1 MRALPRA
8 SGIAFVALSLV
19 AAWVALRDDGA
30 RAGADEGSPRAS
42 LVPVE
47 PRAAR
52 SGELDDPAGP
62 TAAGTRSD
70 VAFSSTR
77 SDALAL
83 DGVLVHV
90 VDAGTGA
97 PIPRAT
103 LVLACG
109 FERTPIELAA
119 DEHGVVRLGERGRCA
134 ATVRAPGYG
143 SVTSVVSLDASFTV
157 ALERAATLDLV
168 FVDARG
174 VACEGVRATLLPP
187 GAWPASPSPTVV
199 VPLRR
204 PAADRLARDVVEV
217 RWDATVERKPHAS
230 DANGLIRWDDL
241 APGEGWRWRADSFA
255 VEEVL
260 PRSEPREE
268 LAFGGMLSGTFP
280 LRAGQHESIVV
291 RCRAL
296 GEIRGRIVGPDGEPR
311 GAVSVS
317 WRASGDPSRRDEW
330 MQDVCDAEGR
340 FALRNVPAASG
351 TLRAWFET
359 APSTYVLVERSLR
372 LAPGE
377 HLDLGDVAPL
387 ATRLAI
393 FAAVIGPGGGA
404 LEAPRASPVEALA
417 VIASRAPLAPLQL
430 AVPFGGRALVFGL
443 VDGPWDF
450 VARGDPEDHVFQDL
464 LVLEVPPWPR
474 ASLAQAGA
482 NDELELALHVA
493 PRVDVLVRAP
503 PLSRPGAPEQ
513 STSVGLSVV
522 LKSAS
527 GAIHAFEMRALLGL
541 EFSVRRKLPPGEYE
555 CLAVEM
561 GEGARHF
568 ARQHVLVAIEPEA
581 TLDLELRAGRELH
594 GRCIDATG
602 ASLRERD
609 VAFTLEEFASGDA
622 STFAWRVRTDGEG
635 RFRIGNVP
643 SSGVLACERGTSRFD
658 LSASGAATFVLRD

>member
-8 SGIAFVALSLV
+8 SGVALVALLLV
-19 AAWVALRDDGA
+19 GVWLALRDDGA
-30 RAGADEGSPRAS
+30 RASAGEGSPHAS

-47 PRAAR
+47 PRAAT
-52 SGELDDPAGP
+52 SGELDDPAAP
-62 TAAGTRSD
+62 TAEGARSD
-70 VAFSSTR
+70 VALPSVR
-77 SDALAL
+77 IDALAR
-83 DGVLVHV
+83 DDVIVHV

-119 DEHGVVRLGERGRCA
+119 DEHGVVRPSERGRCA

-143 SVTSVVSLDASFTV
+143 SVASLVSLDASFTV

-174 VACEGVRATLLPP
+174 VACEGVRATLVPP
-187 GAWPASPSPTVV
+187 GAWPANPSPTVV

-204 PAADRLARDVVEV
+204 PAADLLARDVVEV
-217 RWDATVERKPHAS
+217 RWDATVERKPRAS
-230 DANGLIRWDDL
+230 DATGLIRWDDL
-241 APGEGWRWRADSFA
+241 APGEGWRWRAESFA

-260 PRSEPREE
+260 PRPEAKEE

-280 LRAGQHESIVV
+280 LRAGQHDSIVV

-311 GAVSVS
+311 GAVAVL
-317 WRASGDPSRRDEW
+317 WTTPERTRRFDAAQRE
-330 MQDVCDAEGR
+330 VCDAEGR
-340 FALRNVPAASG
+340 FALRNVPGASG

-359 APSTYVLVERSLR
+359 APSTFVLAERSLR

-377 HLDLGDVAPL
+377 HLDVGDVAPA

-393 FAAVIGPGGGA
+393 RAAVIGPGGGA

-417 VIASRAPLAPLQL
+417 VIASRAPLAPLPL
-430 AVPFGGRALVFGL
+430 AVPFGGQALVFGL

-464 LVLEVPPWPR
+464 LVPEVPPWPR

-503 PLSRPGAPEQ
+503 PLSRPGVAEQ

-527 GAIHAFEMRALLGL
+527 GAVHAFEMRALLGL

-555 CLAVEM
+555 CLAVEI

-568 ARQHVLVAIEPEA
+568 ARQRVQVALEPEA
-581 TLDLELRAGRELH
+581 TLDVELRAGRELH

-635 RFRIGNVP
+635 RFRLGNVP
-643 SSGVLACERGTSRFD
+643 SSGVLACERGSSRFD
-658 LSASGAATFVLRD
+658 LSTSAAATFVLRD